1 MKIKKMIKEYEKKRG
16 RIIETK
22 ESEGENDRRRYVL
35 ITKEIN

>member
-16 RIIETK
+16 RIETK
-22 ESEGENDRRRYVL
+22 ESEDENDRRRYIL

>member
-1 MKIKKMIKEYEKKRG
+1 MIKEYEKKRG

-22 ESEGENDRRRYVL
+22 ESEGENDLRRRYVL

>member
-16 RIIETK
+16 RMIETK
-22 ESEGENDRRRYVL
+22 ESEDENYRRRYIL

>member
-1 MKIKKMIKEYEKKRG
+1 MIKEYEKKRG

>member
-1 MKIKKMIKEYEKKRG
+1 MIKEYEKKRG

-35 ITKEIN
+35 INKGN